1 MTKDELEIIR
11 CALVKLL
18 MEKKVKQKEIE
29 NIIKVEQK
37 EIENIIEKINNYE
50 KAEVIE

>member
-18 MEKKVKQKEIE
+18 MEKKV
-29 NIIKVEQK
+29 EQK
-37 EIENIIEKINNYE
+37 EIESIIEKINNYE
-50 KAEVIE
+50 KEEVIE